1 MSENPYATVVGTD
14 SMGSVA
20 PDVTNPASGE

>member
-1 MSENPYATVVGTD
+1 MGENPYASAVGTD

-20 PDVTNPASGE
+20 PDVTNTASGE